1 MEIILAILL
10 GGSFGYVLQRIGATN
25 PTRIIDML
33 TLTDLKL
40 AKEILLAIG
49 VATIIVF
56 LYNAIFPGQAHF
68 SVKAAYLGVFVGGL
82 IFGLGFAI
90 GGLCPGTSVA
100 AMGEGRKDAIVY
112 VLGGLVG
119 AYLFALSFDSLKD
132 TILYKM
138 AILGGKTTLAAGV
151 TRHGNEYHHLV
162 TFLPGTV
169 TALIIGLLFIYL
181 AKKLPERL
189 R

>member
-1 MEIILAILL
+1 MEIVLAIVL
-10 GGSFGYVLQRIGATN
+10 GGAFGYILQRIGATN

-33 TLTDLKL
+33 ALTDLKL
-40 AKEILLAIG
+40 AKEILFTIG
-49 VATIIVF
+49 LATIIVF
-56 LYNAIFPGQAHF
+56 LYNAISPGQAHF

-112 VLGGLVG
+112 VLGGLLG
-119 AYLFALSFDSLKD
+119 AFLFALSFDTLKH

-138 AILGGKTTLAAGV
+138 AILGGKTTVAAGV
-151 TRHGNEYHHLV
+151 TRNGHEYHALV
-162 TFLPGTV
+162 DFLPGTV
-169 TALIIGLLFIYL
+169 TAIILGVLFIYI
-181 AKKLPERL
+181 AKKLPERI

>member
-1 MEIILAILL
+1 MEILLAILL
-10 GGSFGYVLQRIGATN
+10 GGAFGYVLQRLGATN

-33 TLTDLKL
+33 TLRDLKL
-40 AKEILLAIG
+40 AKEILFSIG
-49 VATIIVF
+49 LATIIVF
-56 LYNAIFPGQAHF
+56 TYNAIVPGQAHF
-68 SVKAAYLGVFVGGL
+68 SIKAAYLGVFVGGL

-119 AYLFALSFDSLKD
+119 AYLFALSFDSLKH
-132 TILYKM
+132 TALYKTV
-138 AILGGKTTLAAGV
+138 ILGGKTTIATGV
-151 TRHGNEYHHLV
+151 TRHGHEYHALI
-162 TFLPGTV
+162 TFLPGIV
-169 TALIIGLLFIYL
+169 TALILGLLFIYL
-181 AKKLPERL
+181 AKKLPDRI